1 MAALFSKFQKP
12 VSRLAWWP
20 ALLWAALSGAAE
32 TNTYSPPAG
41 SPSVTLPLEFKRGH
55 FVVPAQVSGSNSVWL
70 MLDSGFSITMVDPKL
85 AQILNLKQIG
95 HTTIAGIAG
104 EEQADVFEGFPFD
117 FAGATYLPHR
127 VATLPSEAKKRSR
140 RLEGILGSGF
150 FRRFVLEID
159 PKAKTLKLHDPKAY
173 NYAGSAEVIALRLRN
188 SAPVVDAAINIP
200 GRPPIQGRFEIDTG
214 CDGGLCL
221 GHDFVEANHLLE
233 TGGQA
238 RDGGRTGV
246 GGDAQTRIG
255 SVPQLQLGRL
265 TVNKPEVNF
274 FLQGSP
280 VDRGHAGHIGIDIL
294 RQFKIVFDYSRQQ
307 MFLESYAPAKAG
319 GSVLQ

>member
-1 MAALFSKFQKP
+1 LFSKFQKNP

-32 TNTYSPPAG
+32 TNTVTPAAG
-41 SPSVTLPLEFKRGH
+41 PSSVTLPLELKRGH

-70 MLDSGFSITMVDPKL
+70 MLDSGFSITMIDPKL
-85 AQILNLKQIG
+85 AQMLSLKQIG
-95 HTTIAGIAG
+95 HTTITGIAG
-104 EEQADVFEGFPFD
+104 EEQADVFEGVPFD

-127 VATLPSEAKKRSR
+127 VAALPSEAKKRSR

-159 PKAKTLKLHDPKAY
+159 PRTKTIKLHDPKTY
-173 NYAGSAEVIALRLRN
+173 NYAGSGEVLPLRLRN
-188 SAPVVDAAINIP
+188 SAPVVEAAIIIP

-233 TGGQA
+233 PEGEV
-238 RDGGRTGV
+238 RKGGRTGV

-255 SVPQLQLGRL
+255 YVPQLQLGRL

-280 VDRGHAGHIGIDIL
+280 VDRGHAGHIGVEVL
-294 RQFKIVFDYSRQQ
+294 RQFRIVFDYARQR
-307 MFLESYAPAKAG
+307 MLLESYAPPKP
-319 GSVLQ
+319 